1 MLMNK
6 NLTQLFFLF
15 LLLMA
20 TGKMSAAE
28 ITSAMLNQ
36 SISEFGEDWTQQQG
50 VYSGMYSESLN
61 QTNKFSDGVN
71 VYVLKSFYAVTKG
84 TLTSVVM
91 KSRLYESGTTA
102 PNEWLTLTA
111 TESGSGVWTCD
122 ANYNLLDGLTFHKTY
137 LWEFYFEGID
147 DQGNT
152 CYLKNGEDNF
162 ISTFYTG
169 GMSSM
174 TINYVEISVNMGSGI
189 ESQWIPNSGM
199 PDVDLSNE
207 SETDFVLSGFTA
219 NALGVSTLKMN
230 YRIYPASSTAS
241 EWKSVTATQ
250 DTEDLNRWVY
260 STPIDVLDGL
270 TIGVTYVLEFNF
282 QGSGTMIGQ
291 DCWYNNGGSNYK
303 IRFTK
308 AEKVVAFLDGE
319 TAGLRLSANG
329 KATDYTLTGQGE
341 LTPATAS
348 LGSISTL
355 TCDAAWL
362 KAQVLKS
369 GLEFSSVRMAYVIYG
384 WQNDKSGNWYYVDLT
399 EQADQGSGVTQFSS
413 NGSVVDLLEYRRNQ
427 WYLNDYND
435 YTLEVRYELKTTD
448 GNTYRLE
455 GDACKFTFTYMNSS
469 SAYIESAAI
478 NITTNN
484 ETQTIDWPE
493 TGIGSEKLGTLNV
506 FRLNSVSAVTHEPEY
521 SPFTEMYLNYRVY
534 PSGQHESATWKQFP
548 MQKQSDG
555 TWKTSSTLD
564 LLSGLTQGVTY
575 EMEYE
580 IIGFYD
586 TGYYTNNVNYGKSD
600 LEFVMGDPLVAVQGV
615 TAKDDESA
623 PAYTL
628 KGTRAAKNHRGLI
641 IKNGKKYV
649 R

>member
-1 MLMNK
+1 MNK

-174 TINYVEISVNMGSGI
+174 TINSVEISVNMGSGI

-230 YRIYPASSTAS
+230 YRIYLASSTAS

-291 DCWYNNGGSNYK
+291 DCWYNNGDSNYK

-362 KAQVLKS
+362 KAQLLKS
-369 GLEFSSVRMAYVIYG
+369 GLTFSSVRMAYVIYSRDS
-384 WQNDKSGNWYYVDLT
+384 DKGGNWYYVDLT
-399 EQADQGSGVTQFSS
+399 ETADEGSGVTKYSS
-413 NGSVVDLLEYRRNQ
+413 NGNAVNLLEYRINQ
-427 WYLNDYND
+427 WYMYDYQD
-435 YTLEVRYELKTTD
+435 YTLEVRYELKTAD
-448 GNTYRLE
+448 GKQYRLE
-455 GDACKFTFTYMNSS
+455 NGNVYKFTFTYMSEYNI
-469 SAYIESAAI
+469 YIESATLDV
-478 NITTNN
+478 TTND
-484 ETQTIDWPE
+484 ETQTRPL
-493 TGIGSEKLGTLNV
+493 TMNGSSDDLGTLNV
-506 FRLNSVSAVTHEPEY
+506 FRLNSVSATVHEQEY
-521 SPFTEMYLNYRVY
+521 LPITKMYVNYRIY
-534 PSGQHESATWKQFP
+534 PRGQHETATWQQHP
-548 MQKQSDG
+548 MQKQTDG
-555 TWKTSSTLD
+555 TWKTASALD
-564 LLSGLTQGVTY
+564 LLSGLTKGVTY
-575 EMEYE
+575 AMEYE
-580 IIGFYD
+580 IIGDYD
-586 TGYYTNNVNYGKSD
+586 GGHVNYGKSD

-615 TAKDDESA
+615 TVKDDESA